1 MEKKKGK
8 SLCLSCAQQVSLPI
22 EFAAWLTLSLNC
34 SGVFS
39 PMRVTRESL
48 SELPTDANISFISF
62 WLLFSFLCPYKLL
75 FWVLLTQEV
84 ATEEATKCVVGPALA
99 SNMSLSWRTSPT
111 QEVLELSPEVEV
123 SPSSGI
129 ISAGVTTKPLTKS
142 PTLQVLV
149 SLFSNWALLQISLVK
164 KEYPGISEKYL
175 IQGVKIISPNVRESG
190 FPNPGNFC
198 LWNLESGKNLH
209 LESGT
214 RKNLHVE
221 SGIREK
227 FACGIRNPG
236 L

>member
-1 MEKKKGK
+1 MTNPVLELLWCFFTHESYTWILKRIANWRKYF
-8 SLCLSCAQQVSLPI
+8 LFVSR
-22 EFAAWLTLSLNC
+22 T
-34 SGVFS
+34 FS
-39 PMRVTRESL
+39 
-48 SELPTDANISFISF
+48 
-62 WLLFSFLCPYKLL
+62 LLFSFLCPYKLL

-84 ATEEATKCVVGPALA
+84 ATEEATKWVVGPALA

-129 ISAGVTTKPLTKS
+129 IGAGVTTKPLTKS

-209 LESGT
+209 LESGI
-214 RKNLHVE
+214 RKNLHLE
-221 SGIREK
+221 SGISEK